1 MATMSE
7 QAVNTTV
14 RQPTEQETMINRMY
28 DAQQRANE
36 ANLKSAYDTA
46 LSNYK
51 ASAEKIVPQYQQS
64 ANDLATQYERSRQAF
79 QRQAA
84 ASGLNTGAG
93 AQEALARAGQYQRD
107 FGALRRSENEALAEN
122 RRQQDVL
129 TAEYKNKVA
138 AALAQGDQQ
147 RAAALLDE
155 YNNAYTRDTEKAKAL
170 AEYGDFSGYRALY
183 GNEAADGM
191 FSIWAAQNPQLAF
204 MSGAITEAQYKNL
217 IAGRPMNYAGDVSTG
232 GGGGGGWAAAA
243 PNNNIGNLNR
253 GSAIISTP
261 QGTTTVANKVY
272 GDGLNRAYSQ
282 NR

>member
-1 MATMSE
+1 MSR
-7 QAVNTTV
+7 QAVYTTV
-14 RQPTEQETMINRMY
+14 KQPTEQETMINRMY
-28 DAQQRANE
+28 DAQQSANE
-36 ANLKSAYDTA
+36 ANLKSAYETA

-51 ASAEKIVPQYQQS
+51 ASAEKIVPQYRQS
-64 ANDLATQYERSRQAF
+64 ANDLSTQYERARQAF

-84 ASGLNTGAG
+84 ASGLNTGTG

-170 AEYGDFSGYRALY
+170 AEYGDFSGYRSLY
-183 GNEAADGM
+183 GDKVANSM
-191 FSIWAAQNPQLAF
+191 FNIWAAQNPQLAY
-204 MSGAITEAQYKNL
+204 MSGAITEAQYNNL
-217 IAGRPMNYAGDVSTG
+217 IAGLPMNYVGAANTG
-232 GGGGGGWAAAA
+232 GGSSGGGIEWNSKAQALVDAVHAAGGYYDGYSYVTPDSNASEGMSA
-243 PNNNIGNLNR
+243 HKGIGA
-253 GSAIISTP
+253 G
-261 QGTTTVANKVY
+261 
-272 GDGLNRAYSQ
+272 
-282 NR
+282 